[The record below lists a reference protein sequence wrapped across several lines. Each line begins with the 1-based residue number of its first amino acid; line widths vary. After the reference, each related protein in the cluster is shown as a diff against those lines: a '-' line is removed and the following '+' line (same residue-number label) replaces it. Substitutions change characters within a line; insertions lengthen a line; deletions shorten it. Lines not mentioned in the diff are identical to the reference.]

1 MKKYFNHEMTLDWQ
15 FWLVFIFC
23 RLRNTLLLNHRV
35 ENKMKIMALV
45 PLIVMSFDL
54 PNQKDMMYLE
64 GLSNSYGPRV
74 SLNVKKITNSKSMAN
89 SRLVYFRTGA
99 IVEHTT
105 GSVWS
110 RLAGWRINGQMVNSI
125 SLLFTLKIHVL
136 INESSSMKVHSV
148 EEYIFLSFY

>member
-1 MKKYFNHEMTLDWQ
+1 
-15 FWLVFIFC
+15 
-23 RLRNTLLLNHRV
+23 
-35 ENKMKIMALV
+35 MALV

-89 SRLVYFRTGA
+89 SRLVYFRPGA

-125 SLLFTLKIHVL
+125 SLLFTLKIHAL
-136 INESSSMKVHSV
+136 INESSSMKSHLV
-148 EEYIFLSFY
+148 EVYIFVSFEFSSS